1 MIKVDDEFQSL
12 IPPLTADEYTQLEK
26 NIIKDGIRDPLVVW
40 SQDDGNDILI
50 DGHNRWKISAAHG
63 GIPFRTV
70 SMNFGTRDAVKLW
83 IIRNQKGRRN
93 LNPLNAIALSMEE
106 EKIVASYAKE
116 RQGKR
121 TDLSNIPKKSWESTE
136 EKRRSQRENETARKI
151 AKEIGMSED
160 TYRKGKVI
168 LTKGDDLLIQQVR
181 SGETS
186 INRAYN
192 TVMGIEKPKTPQQSK
207 KDLID
212 HLKQKHEAFEE
223 KKSNGVVQFSEIKQD
238 KNNQE
243 FIAKDLLI
251 RCMRMGDAIERIM
264 FENEQGD
271 VSLAEMAK
279 IISKTD
285 REKLEGYIQK
295 IKNTLSE
302 ILMEV
307 VIE

>member
-1 MIKVDDEFQSL
+1 MIKVDEEFQSL
-12 IPPLTADEYTQLEK
+12 IPPLTVDEYTQLEK

-40 SQDDGNDILI
+40 SQDDGSDILI

-63 GIPFRTV
+63 GIKFNIVRKDFD
-70 SMNFGTRDAVKLW
+70 SREDAKTW
-83 IIRNQKGRRN
+83 IILNQFGRRN
-93 LNPLNAIALSMEE
+93 LEVYDRSLLALKLKPMIA
-106 EKIVASYAKE
+106 KKAKE
-116 RQGKR
+116 QQIRKSVSQKSVEQKPIDTQKELAKLAGVSHDTIHKVE
-121 TDLSNIPKKSWESTE
+121 TIEKSND
-136 EKRRSQRENETARKI
+136 ET
-151 AKEIGMSED
+151 
-160 TYRKGKVI
+160 
-168 LTKGDDLLIQQVR
+168 LIQQVR

-192 TVMGIEKPKTPQQSK
+192 TVMGIERPKTPQQSK

-223 KKSNGVVQFSEIKQD
+223 KKSNGVVQFAEIKQD

-271 VSLAEMAK
+271 VSLTEMAK
-279 IISKTD
+279 TISKTD

>member
-1 MIKVDDEFQSL
+1 
-12 IPPLTADEYTQLEK
+12 
-26 NIIKDGIRDPLVVW
+26 
-40 SQDDGNDILI
+40 
-50 DGHNRWKISAAHG
+50 
-63 GIPFRTV
+63 
-70 SMNFGTRDAVKLW
+70 
-83 IIRNQKGRRN
+83 
-93 LNPLNAIALSMEE
+93 
-106 EKIVASYAKE
+106 
-116 RQGKR
+116 
-121 TDLSNIPKKSWESTE
+121 
-136 EKRRSQRENETARKI
+136 
-151 AKEIGMSED
+151 
-160 TYRKGKVI
+160 
-168 LTKGDDLLIQQVR
+168 
-181 SGETS
+181 
-186 INRAYN
+186 
-192 TVMGIEKPKTPQQSK
+192 MGIERPKTPQQSK

-223 KKSNGVVQFSEIKQD
+223 KKSNGVVQFAEIKQD

-271 VSLAEMAK
+271 VSLTEMAK
-279 IISKTD
+279 TISKTD